1 MPYPQILAMDV
12 ANAIPGCEAQH
23 FQLEGNTILTGRV
36 MGWGPSLHR
45 TGLTWA
51 FNKPAD
57 PTPETI
63 AAALAPYVETQLRRI
78 GQAKALGLAADRQP
92 DNEDIAHIVS
102 DSVLLETSP
111 TLVRDM
117 QKLIGKMVS
126 NTISGK
132 DTTHVWLAL
141 RIAEGVESDPRP
153 RLQIDHFFEE
163 MAYDG
168 DSLFVARAIPDT
180 LAIALT
186 GRTLDEAVSIDGET
200 SPRAARVMRAIG
212 HRVIRSTRAEAGAIT
227 LRFDGDWVPVA

>member
-1 MPYPQILAMDV
+1 MPLPQSLAMDV

-78 GQAKALGLAADRQP
+78 GQAKALGLAGDRQP
-92 DNEDIAHIVS
+92 DNDHIAHIVS
-102 DSVLLETSP
+102 DRVLLETSP

-117 QKLIGKMVS
+117 QKLAGKMVS

-141 RIAEGVESDPRP
+141 RIAEGPESDPRP
-153 RLQIDHFFEE
+153 RLQVDHTYNSII
-163 MAYDG
+163 YDG
-168 DSLFVARAIPDT
+168 TSLFIHQVIPDT
-180 LAIALT
+180 LATALP
-186 GRTLDEAVSIDGET
+186 GVRINQVVSIDDGTGE
-200 SPRAARVMRAIG
+200 RAARIMHAIG
-212 HRVIRSTRAEAGAIT
+212 HRVIRSAKAEPGALT
-227 LRFDGDWVPVA
+227 LHFDGDWVPVA